1 MSSTAKEDVGSDA
14 LLRLRNVSKW
24 FGEKQAL
31 AGVDLDV
38 RPGEVHVVC
47 GENGAGKSTLMNI
60 IGGVL
65 QPDEG
70 EVIFDNRPARFADP
84 LAASRAGVGMVHQH
98 FRLLPSLTVAENL
111 YLNRQPRRFGL
122 FADRAAMRRG
132 AATLIARYGFDLGP
146 DAVVGDL
153 SVGQR
158 QRVEILKALGFEA
171 RLLIL
176 DEPTAVLTPG
186 EVAQLLD
193 VVRELRSKGRAILF
207 ITHKLTEALDV
218 SDRVTVLRQG
228 RRIST
233 QATHLLSER
242 SIAIDM
248 VGREMRP
255 LKREGAP
262 RAEAKA
268 PAPALS
274 ASDIVATDSEG
285 RPLLGGVSFAIFP
298 GEILGVAGVDGNGQT
313 ELSEAAAGLRRIQGG
328 AIHMAARDVTRLDVR
343 ARRSLGL
350 GFIPEDRLDRGV
362 SAGMTIAENVSV
374 GAYRR
379 RRLVNAAGLVRVAA
393 RDAYAA
399 EKIREFDVRGATP
412 RTPIGALSGGNIQKV
427 VIARELDQRPVA
439 LVVAQPTRGLDVG
452 ATEFVHR
459 QISAAAERGCGVL
472 LISSE
477 LSEIFAL
484 SDRIAVMFRG
494 RLVGAVDR
502 ASATEESIGLM
513 MGGGARAP

>member
-1 MSSTAKEDVGSDA
+1 MGCSPTGRRCGS
-14 LLRLRNVSKW
+14 
-24 FGEKQAL
+24 
-31 AGVDLDV
+31 
-38 RPGEVHVVC
+38 
-47 GENGAGKSTLMNI
+47 
-60 IGGVL
+60 
-65 QPDEG
+65 
-70 EVIFDNRPARFADP
+70 
-84 LAASRAGVGMVHQH
+84 
-98 FRLLPSLTVAENL
+98 
-111 YLNRQPRRFGL
+111 
-122 FADRAAMRRG
+122 G
-132 AATLIARYGFDLGP
+132 AAALIARYGFDLAP

-228 RRIST
+228 RWIST

-262 RAEAKA
+262 RVEANTA
-268 PAPALS
+268 AALS
-274 ASDIVATDSEG
+274 ASNIVATDSEG
-285 RPLLGGVSFAIFP
+285 RPLLDGVAFTIAP

-313 ELSEAAAGLRRIQGG
+313 ELSEAAAGLRRIQSG
-328 AIHMAARDVTRLDVR
+328 AIQMAGRDVTRLDVR
-343 ARRSLGL
+343 ARRRLGL

-374 GAYRR
+374 SAYRR
-379 RRLVNAAGLVRVAA
+379 RRLVNKAGLVRVAA

-452 ATEFVHR
+452 ATEFVHQ

-484 SDRIAVMFRG
+484 ADRIAVMFRG
-494 RLVGAVDR
+494 RLVGIVDR

-513 MGGGARAP
+513 MGGGARAS